1 MFYYI
6 YIHIHIYIHTHTH
19 TTSYSSVDG
28 HLGCLH
34 ALPIVNSAAVN
45 TGVLVSFIY
54 LFIYLLVSFRIMV
67 FSGYMSSNHNSFRSE
82 LCGRWLQVKTKCRLE
97 FFFFFLL
104 EDSIYNLKNS
114 IARRV
119 AVIMVVSRVS
129 FKNESPVYSPRAP
142 CLEGPMLG
150 LFFFCLCL

>member
-1 MFYYI
+1 MCFFLWLSNVLLYI
-6 YIHIHIYIHTHTH
+6 THTH

-28 HLGCLH
+28 HLGCFH
-34 ALPIVNSAAVN
+34 ALPIVNNAAVN
-45 TGVLVSFIY
+45 TGI
-54 LFIYLLVSFRIMV
+54 LVSFRIMV

-97 FFFFFLL
+97 FFFFLL
-104 EDSIYNLKNS
+104 GDSIYNLKNS
-114 IARRV
+114 IARGV

-129 FKNESPVYSPRAP
+129 FKNESPVYSPSAP